1 VIHLACPP
9 IAQYIADGL
18 RLLKFP
24 AEGTIGALS
33 YLPLYGDRMAA
44 AAREEN
50 PVLVAFS
57 NEGHSRMR
65 SGRRRDRRGGGDLI
79 EIGRLRLRD
88 RPLSQGDRAHRFANE
103 GYVNFRRKLD
113 QLGIRYSLI
122 DLADPRY
129 SSARPAARCRK
140 PCSPNPFL
148 LKLGRNPDHVTQVQN
163 TFSGMDTGRFAD
175 VLARR
180 IARDGATGMSSARL
194 FLSLLFS
201 RGWKGRASSASEAEL
216 VG

>member
-1 VIHLACPP
+1 MDYAFLNFRLKELSALFRTCLCTAIEWRLQLVKKIPSLLHSVMRAIHECVP
-9 IAQYIADGL
+9 
-18 RLLKFP
+18 
-24 AEGTIGALS
+24 GA
-33 YLPLYGDRMAA
+33 G
-44 AAREEN
+44 ET
-50 PVLVAFS
+50 VA
-57 NEGHSRMR
+57 
-65 SGRRRDRRGGGDLI
+65 GGDLI

-194 FLSLLFS
+194 FLSLLFFS
-201 RGWKGRASSASEAEL
+201 WLERPRLISVRGRTCRLGRASR
-216 VG
+216 